1 MKIKIKEKEIELK
14 YSIRSLIMYENMT
27 DKTLSVSNSL
37 TDMLVF
43 MYCVVITSSKD
54 YSLTFDEFI
63 DFLDENMDFI
73 AQFSEWLQN
82 NINTNN
88 NIRKN

>member
-1 MKIKIKEKEIELK
+1 MKITIKEKEIELK

-37 TDMLVF
+37 TDMILF

-63 DFLDENMDFI
+63 DFLDENTQFI
-73 AQFSEWLQN
+73 PEFSEWLQN

>member
-1 MKIKIKEKEIELK
+1 MKITIKEKEIELK

>member
-1 MKIKIKEKEIELK
+1 MKITIKEKEIELK

-37 TDMLVF
+37 TDMIVF
-43 MYCVVITSSKD
+43 MYCVVISSSKD